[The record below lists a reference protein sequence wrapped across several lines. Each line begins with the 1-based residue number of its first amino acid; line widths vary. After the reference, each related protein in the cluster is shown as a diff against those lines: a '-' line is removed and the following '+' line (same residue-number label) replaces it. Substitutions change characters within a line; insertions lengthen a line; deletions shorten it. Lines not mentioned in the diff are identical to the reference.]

1 MAKNYTN
8 MAEEII
14 KNVGGVDNILSLTHC
29 VTRLRFQLKDY
40 NIANRDIIK
49 DIDGVLSIVE
59 GNNQF
64 QIVVGDEV
72 EYIYDAINKKYRIND
87 SSNNQHSDN
96 SGKNIVINILNK
108 LTVIFNPI
116 VTALAGAGML
126 KALLVILSTYN
137 FLATTDSTYKIL
149 SAAGNSVFY
158 FLPLFLAISCAK
170 AFNCNIFISLGIVAS
185 LMEPN
190 FTSLIKNNGDIVNF
204 FMFPVV
210 LMSYS
215 GTLIPAIISIYVY
228 SKLEII
234 LKKIIPKSLEL
245 FLSSMIALMIM
256 VPLTIMVIGPI
267 GVFLGDTVGN
277 IINIISNKS
286 GLFAGALIG
295 GSWTLLV
302 MLGIHWGVV
311 PIMVNNISRLGFDV
325 IRPMIAAAT
334 FASSGA
340 AFGVFLKSKN
350 KKTKAFALSSLLP
363 SLLGGITEPIIYG
376 ISIKYK
382 KPFVAQIIAGTVA
395 GAFLGATKT
404 KAIVYVFPA
413 LTTLPAFFGD
423 TFKFYCIGISI
434 SFFLSAIITYI
445 LGFDEI
451 ETLSEVSKNENKI
464 SESIKNGVFELKS
477 CINGD
482 IIELKDVKDEAFS
495 SKSLGDGLA
504 FIPSDGIIKAPFDSI
519 VDALPSSKHAIG
531 LSLDCGIEL
540 LIHIGIDTVN
550 LQGRGFEVLV
560 NEGDRVLQGQDLIK
574 FDIETLIKENYD
586 TTVIMVITNMD
597 KVKNMNIKDKSMFI
611 EI

>member
-8 MAEEII
+8 MAEQII

-49 DIDGVLSIVE
+49 NIDGVLSIVE

-64 QIVVGDEV
+64 QIVVGNEV

-87 SSNNQHSDN
+87 FSSNQHSKN
-96 SGKNIVINILNK
+96 SSKNIVINILNK

-126 KALLVILSTYN
+126 KALLVILQTYN
-137 FLATTDSTYKIL
+137 LLATTDSTYKIL

-170 AFNCNIFISLGIVAS
+170 AFNCNIFISLGIVAA

-267 GVFLGDTVGN
+267 GVFLGDAVGN
-277 IINIISNKS
+277 IINVISNKS

-325 IRPMIAAAT
+325 IRPMIASAT

-445 LGFDEI
+445 LGFDET
-451 ETLSEVSKNENKI
+451 ETLSVCKNENKI

-477 CINGD
+477 CVNGD

-504 FIPSDGIIKAPFDSI
+504 FIPSDGIIKAPFDSM

-560 NEGDRVLQGQDLIK
+560 KEGDRVLQGQDLIK

>member
-1 MAKNYTN
+1 
-8 MAEEII
+8 
-14 KNVGGVDNILSLTHC
+14 
-29 VTRLRFQLKDY
+29 
-40 NIANRDIIK
+40 
-49 DIDGVLSIVE
+49 
-59 GNNQF
+59 
-64 QIVVGDEV
+64 
-72 EYIYDAINKKYRIND
+72 
-87 SSNNQHSDN
+87 
-96 SGKNIVINILNK
+96 
-108 LTVIFNPI
+108 
-116 VTALAGAGML
+116 
-126 KALLVILSTYN
+126 
-137 FLATTDSTYKIL
+137 
-149 SAAGNSVFY
+149 
-158 FLPLFLAISCAK
+158 
-170 AFNCNIFISLGIVAS
+170 
-185 LMEPN
+185 
-190 FTSLIKNNGDIVNF
+190 
-204 FMFPVV
+204 
-210 LMSYS
+210 
-215 GTLIPAIISIYVY
+215 
-228 SKLEII
+228 
-234 LKKIIPKSLEL
+234 
-245 FLSSMIALMIM
+245 
-256 VPLTIMVIGPI
+256 
-267 GVFLGDTVGN
+267 
-277 IINIISNKS
+277 
-286 GLFAGALIG
+286 
-295 GSWTLLV
+295 
-302 MLGIHWGVV
+302 
-311 PIMVNNISRLGFDV
+311 
-325 IRPMIAAAT
+325 MIAAAT
-334 FASSGA
+334 FASSGT

-445 LGFDEI
+445 LGFDET
-451 ETLSEVSKNENKI
+451 ETLSVGKNENKI

-477 CINGD
+477 CVNGD

-504 FIPSDGIIKAPFDSI
+504 FIPSDGIIKAPFDSM
-519 VDALPSSKHAIG
+519 VEALPSSKHAIG

-560 NEGDRVLQGQDLIK
+560 KEGDKVLQGQNLIK

>member
-40 NIANRDIIK
+40 NIANRDVIK
-49 DIDGVLSIVE
+49 NIDGVLSIVE

-64 QIVVGDEV
+64 QIVVGNEV

-96 SGKNIVINILNK
+96 SGKNILINILNK

-116 VTALAGAGML
+116 VPALAGAGML

-158 FLPLFLAISCAK
+158 FLPLFLSISCAK

-267 GVFLGDTVGN
+267 GVFLGDAVGN
-277 IINIISNKS
+277 IINVISNKS

-325 IRPMIAAAT
+325 IRPMIAVAT

-340 AFGVFLKSKN
+340 AFGVFLK
-350 KKTKAFALSSLLP
+350 
-363 SLLGGITEPIIYG
+363 
-376 ISIKYK
+376 
-382 KPFVAQIIAGTVA
+382 
-395 GAFLGATKT
+395 
-404 KAIVYVFPA
+404 
-413 LTTLPAFFGD
+413 
-423 TFKFYCIGISI
+423 
-434 SFFLSAIITYI
+434 
-445 LGFDEI
+445 
-451 ETLSEVSKNENKI
+451 
-464 SESIKNGVFELKS
+464 
-477 CINGD
+477 
-482 IIELKDVKDEAFS
+482 
-495 SKSLGDGLA
+495 
-504 FIPSDGIIKAPFDSI
+504 
-519 VDALPSSKHAIG
+519 
-531 LSLDCGIEL
+531 
-540 LIHIGIDTVN
+540 
-550 LQGRGFEVLV
+550 
-560 NEGDRVLQGQDLIK
+560 
-574 FDIETLIKENYD
+574 
-586 TTVIMVITNMD
+586 
-597 KVKNMNIKDKSMFI
+597 
-611 EI
+611 

>member
-8 MAEEII
+8 MAEQII
-14 KNVGGVDNILSLTHC
+14 KNVGGVDNVLQLTHC

-87 SSNNQHSDN
+87 FSSNQHSKN
-96 SGKNIVINILNK
+96 SSKNIVINILNK

-267 GVFLGDTVGN
+267 GVFLGDAVGN
-277 IINIISNKS
+277 IINVISNKS

-434 SFFLSAIITYI
+434 SFFLSAFITYI

-451 ETLSEVSKNENKI
+451 ETLSVGKNENKI

-477 CINGD
+477 CVNGD

-560 NEGDRVLQGQDLIK
+560 KEGDRVLQGQDLIK

>member
-8 MAEEII
+8 MAEQII
-14 KNVGGVDNILSLTHC
+14 NNVGGVDNIISLTHC

-49 DIDGVLSIVE
+49 KIDGVLSIVE

-64 QIVVGDEV
+64 QIVVGNDV
-72 EYIYDAINKKYRIND
+72 EYIYDAINKKYHIND
-87 SSNNQHSDN
+87 SSNNRHTNN
-96 SGKNIVINILNK
+96 SGKNVIINILNK

-116 VTALAGAGML
+116 VPALAGAGML
-126 KALLVILSTYN
+126 KALLVIFSTYN
-137 FLATTDSTYKIL
+137 LLQTTDSTYKIL

-158 FLPLFLAISCAK
+158 FLPCFLAISCAK

-204 FMFPVV
+204 FMLPVV

-215 GTLIPAIISIYVY
+215 GTLIPAIFSIYVY
-228 SKLEII
+228 SKLEIL

-245 FLSSMIALMIM
+245 FMSPMIALIIM

-267 GVFLGDTVGN
+267 GVFLGDTVGS
-277 IINIISNKS
+277 IINVISNKS

-311 PIMVNNISRLGFDV
+311 PIMVNNISRLGYDV

-350 KKTKAFALSSLLP
+350 KKIKAFALSSLLP

-382 KPFVAQIIAGTVA
+382 KPFIAQIIAGTIA

-423 TFKFYCIGISI
+423 TFRFYCIGILM
-434 SFFLSAIITYI
+434 SFLLSTIFTYI

-451 ETLSEVSKNENKI
+451 EKEDNREKILSTSNN
-464 SESIKNGVFELKS
+464 SIFELKS
-477 CINGD
+477 CVNGELV
-482 IIELKDVKDEAFS
+482 ELKDVKDEAFS
-495 SKSLGDGLA
+495 SKSLGVGVA
-504 FIPSDGIIKAPFDSI
+504 FNPDDGIIKAPFDGM
-519 VDALPSSKHAIG
+519 VEALPKSKHAIG
-531 LSLDCGIEL
+531 ISLDCGIEL

-550 LQGRGFEVLV
+550 LQGRGFESLV
-560 NEGDRVLQGQDLIK
+560 KAGDRVVQGQDLIK
-574 FDIETLIKENYD
+574 FDIETLKKENYD
-586 TTVIMVITNMD
+586 TTVIMVVTNMD
-597 KVKNMNIKDKSMFI
+597 KIKNMNIKNKSIFV

>member
-8 MAEEII
+8 MAEQII
-14 KNVGGVDNILSLTHC
+14 KNVGGVDNVLQLTHC

-40 NIANRDIIK
+40 NIANRDIVK

-87 SSNNQHSDN
+87 FSSNQHSKN
-96 SGKNIVINILNK
+96 SSKNIVINILNK

-204 FMFPVV
+204 FMFPLV

-215 GTLIPAIISIYVY
+215 GTLIPAIFSIYIY

-267 GVFLGDTVGN
+267 GVFLGDAVGN
-277 IINIISNKS
+277 IINVISNKS

-451 ETLSEVSKNENKI
+451 ETLSVGKNENKI
-464 SESIKNGVFELKS
+464 SESIKSGIFELKS
-477 CINGD
+477 CVNGD

-560 NEGDRVLQGQDLIK
+560 KEGDRILQGQDLIK

>member
-8 MAEEII
+8 MAEQII
-14 KNVGGVDNILSLTHC
+14 KNVGGVDNVLQLTHC

-40 NIANRDIIK
+40 NIANRDIVK

-87 SSNNQHSDN
+87 FSSNQHSKN
-96 SGKNIVINILNK
+96 SSKNIVINILNK

-267 GVFLGDTVGN
+267 GVFLGDAVGN
-277 IINIISNKS
+277 IINVISNKS

-451 ETLSEVSKNENKI
+451 ETLSVGKNENKI
-464 SESIKNGVFELKS
+464 SESIKSGIFELKS
-477 CINGD
+477 CVNGD

-560 NEGDRVLQGQDLIK
+560 KEGDRILQGQDLIK

>member
-8 MAEEII
+8 MAEQII
-14 KNVGGVDNILSLTHC
+14 KNVGGVDNVLQLTHC

-87 SSNNQHSDN
+87 FSSNQHSKN
-96 SGKNIVINILNK
+96 SSKNIVINILNK

-137 FLATTDSTYKIL
+137 FLAITDSTYKIL

-267 GVFLGDTVGN
+267 GVFLGDAVGN
-277 IINIISNKS
+277 IINVISNKS

-382 KPFVAQIIAGTVA
+382 KPFIAQIIAGTVA

-434 SFFLSAIITYI
+434 SFFLSAFITYI

-451 ETLSEVSKNENKI
+451 ETLSVGKNENKI

-477 CINGD
+477 CVNGD

-560 NEGDRVLQGQDLIK
+560 KEGNRVLQGQDLIK

>member
-8 MAEEII
+8 MAEQII
-14 KNVGGVDNILSLTHC
+14 KNVGGVDNVLQLTHC

-40 NIANRDIIK
+40 NIANRDIVK

-87 SSNNQHSDN
+87 FSSNQHSKN
-96 SGKNIVINILNK
+96 SSKNIVINILNK

-204 FMFPVV
+204 FMFPLV

-215 GTLIPAIISIYVY
+215 GTLIPAIFSIYIY

-267 GVFLGDTVGN
+267 GVFLGDAVGN
-277 IINIISNKS
+277 IINVISNKS

-451 ETLSEVSKNENKI
+451 ETLSVGKNENKI
-464 SESIKNGVFELKS
+464 SESIKSGIFELKS
-477 CINGD
+477 CVNGD

-560 NEGDRVLQGQDLIK
+560 KEGDRILQGQDLIK

-586 TTVIMVITNMD
+586 TTVIMIITNMD

>member
-8 MAEEII
+8 MAEQII
-14 KNVGGVDNILSLTHC
+14 KNVGGVDNVLQLTHC

-87 SSNNQHSDN
+87 FSSNQHSKN
-96 SGKNIVINILNK
+96 SSKNIVINILNK

-126 KALLVILSTYN
+126 KALLVILQTYN
-137 FLATTDSTYKIL
+137 FLAITDSTYKIL

-267 GVFLGDTVGN
+267 GVFLGDAVGN
-277 IINIISNKS
+277 IINVISNKS

-382 KPFVAQIIAGTVA
+382 KPFIAQIIAGTVA

-434 SFFLSAIITYI
+434 SFFLSAFITYI

-451 ETLSEVSKNENKI
+451 ETLSVGKNENKI

-477 CINGD
+477 CVNGD

-560 NEGDRVLQGQDLIK
+560 KEGNRVLQGQDLIK

>member
-8 MAEEII
+8 MAEQII
-14 KNVGGVDNILSLTHC
+14 KNVGGVDNVLQLTHC

-40 NIANRDIIK
+40 NIANRDIVK

-87 SSNNQHSDN
+87 FSSNQHSKN
-96 SGKNIVINILNK
+96 SSKNIVINILNK

-204 FMFPVV
+204 FMFPLV

-215 GTLIPAIISIYVY
+215 GTLIPAIFSIYIY

-267 GVFLGDTVGN
+267 GVFLGDAVGN
-277 IINIISNKS
+277 IINVISNKS

-311 PIMVNNISRLGFDV
+311 PIMVNTISRLGFDV

-451 ETLSEVSKNENKI
+451 ETLSVGKNENKI
-464 SESIKNGVFELKS
+464 SESIKSGIFELKS
-477 CINGD
+477 CVNGD

-560 NEGDRVLQGQDLIK
+560 KEGDRILQGQDLIK

>member
-8 MAEEII
+8 MAEQVI

-40 NIANRDIIK
+40 NIANRDVIK
-49 DIDGVLSIVE
+49 NIDGVLSIVE

-64 QIVVGDEV
+64 QIVVGNEV
-72 EYIYDAINKKYRIND
+72 EYVYDAINKKYRIND

-170 AFNCNIFISLGIVAS
+170 AFNCNVFISLGIVAS

-215 GTLIPAIISIYVY
+215 GTLIPAIFSIYIY
-228 SKLEII
+228 SKLEIL

-245 FLSSMIALMIM
+245 FLSSMISLIIM

-382 KPFVAQIIAGTVA
+382 KPFIAQIIAGTVA

-451 ETLSEVSKNENKI
+451 ETLSVGKNENKI

-477 CINGD
+477 CVNGD
-482 IIELKDVKDEAFS
+482 IIELKDVKDGAFS

-560 NEGDRVLQGQDLIK
+560 KEGDRVLQGQNLIK

>member
-8 MAEEII
+8 MAEQII
-14 KNVGGVDNILSLTHC
+14 KNVGGVDNVLQLTHC

-40 NIANRDIIK
+40 NIANRDIVK

-87 SSNNQHSDN
+87 FSSNQHSKN
-96 SGKNIVINILNK
+96 SSKNIVINILNK

-204 FMFPVV
+204 FMFPLV

-215 GTLIPAIISIYVY
+215 GTLIPAIFSIYIY

-267 GVFLGDTVGN
+267 GVFLGDAVGN
-277 IINIISNKS
+277 IINVISNKS

-376 ISIKYK
+376 ISIK
-382 KPFVAQIIAGTVA
+382 
-395 GAFLGATKT
+395 FL
-404 KAIVYVFPA
+404 
-413 LTTLPAFFGD
+413 
-423 TFKFYCIGISI
+423 
-434 SFFLSAIITYI
+434 
-445 LGFDEI
+445 
-451 ETLSEVSKNENKI
+451 
-464 SESIKNGVFELKS
+464 
-477 CINGD
+477 
-482 IIELKDVKDEAFS
+482 
-495 SKSLGDGLA
+495 
-504 FIPSDGIIKAPFDSI
+504 
-519 VDALPSSKHAIG
+519 
-531 LSLDCGIEL
+531 
-540 LIHIGIDTVN
+540 
-550 LQGRGFEVLV
+550 
-560 NEGDRVLQGQDLIK
+560 
-574 FDIETLIKENYD
+574 
-586 TTVIMVITNMD
+586 
-597 KVKNMNIKDKSMFI
+597 
-611 EI
+611 

>member
-1 MAKNYTN
+1 
-8 MAEEII
+8 
-14 KNVGGVDNILSLTHC
+14 
-29 VTRLRFQLKDY
+29 
-40 NIANRDIIK
+40 
-49 DIDGVLSIVE
+49 
-59 GNNQF
+59 
-64 QIVVGDEV
+64 
-72 EYIYDAINKKYRIND
+72 
-87 SSNNQHSDN
+87 
-96 SGKNIVINILNK
+96 
-108 LTVIFNPI
+108 
-116 VTALAGAGML
+116 ML

-204 FMFPVV
+204 FMFPLV

-215 GTLIPAIISIYVY
+215 GTLIPAIFSIYIY

-267 GVFLGDTVGN
+267 GVFLGDAVGN
-277 IINIISNKS
+277 IINVISNKS

-451 ETLSEVSKNENKI
+451 ETLSVGKNENKI
-464 SESIKNGVFELKS
+464 SESIKSGIFELKS
-477 CINGD
+477 CVNGD

-560 NEGDRVLQGQDLIK
+560 KEGDRILQGQDLIK

>member
-49 DIDGVLSIVE
+49 NIDGVLSIVQ

-64 QIVVGDEV
+64 QIVVGNEV
-72 EYIYDAINKKYRIND
+72 EYVYDAINKKYRIND

-185 LMEPN
+185 LIEPN

-215 GTLIPAIISIYVY
+215 GTLIPAIFSIYIY

-267 GVFLGDTVGN
+267 GVFLGDAVGN
-277 IINIISNKS
+277 IINVISNKS

-451 ETLSEVSKNENKI
+451 ETLSVGKNENKI

-477 CINGD
+477 CVNGD

-560 NEGDRVLQGQDLIK
+560 KEGDRILQGQDLIK

>member
-8 MAEEII
+8 MAEQII
-14 KNVGGVDNILSLTHC
+14 KNVGGVDNVLQLTHC

-40 NIANRDIIK
+40 NIANRDIVK

-87 SSNNQHSDN
+87 FSSNQHSKN
-96 SGKNIVINILNK
+96 SSKNIVINILNK

-137 FLATTDSTYKIL
+137 FLAITDSTYKIL

-267 GVFLGDTVGN
+267 GVFLGDAVGN
-277 IINIISNKS
+277 IINVISNKS

-382 KPFVAQIIAGTVA
+382 KPFIAQIIAGTVA

-434 SFFLSAIITYI
+434 SFFLSAFITYI

-451 ETLSEVSKNENKI
+451 ETLSVGKNENKI

-477 CINGD
+477 CVNGD

-560 NEGDRVLQGQDLIK
+560 KEGNRVLQGQDLIK

>member
-8 MAEEII
+8 MAEQII
-14 KNVGGVDNILSLTHC
+14 KNVGGVDNVLQLTHC

-40 NIANRDIIK
+40 NIANRDVIK
-49 DIDGVLSIVE
+49 NIDGVLSIVE

-64 QIVVGDEV
+64 QIVVGNEV
-72 EYIYDAINKKYRIND
+72 EYVYDAINKKYRIND

-267 GVFLGDTVGN
+267 GVFLGDAVGN
-277 IINIISNKS
+277 IINVISNKS

-382 KPFVAQIIAGTVA
+382 KPFIAQIIAGTVA

-451 ETLSEVSKNENKI
+451 ETLSVGKNENKI
-464 SESIKNGVFELKS
+464 SESIKSGIFELKS
-477 CINGD
+477 CVNGD

-560 NEGDRVLQGQDLIK
+560 KEGDRVLQGQDLIK

>member
-8 MAEEII
+8 MAEQII
-14 KNVGGVDNILSLTHC
+14 KNVGGVDNVLQLTHC

-87 SSNNQHSDN
+87 FSSNQHSKN
-96 SGKNIVINILNK
+96 SSKNIVINILNK

-267 GVFLGDTVGN
+267 GVFLGDAVGN
-277 IINIISNKS
+277 IINVISNKS

-434 SFFLSAIITYI
+434 SFFLSAFITYI

-451 ETLSEVSKNENKI
+451 ETLSVGKNENKI

-477 CINGD
+477 CVNGD

-560 NEGDRVLQGQDLIK
+560 KEGNRVLQGQDLIK

>member
-8 MAEEII
+8 MAEQII
-14 KNVGGVDNILSLTHC
+14 NNVGGVDNIISLTHC

-49 DIDGVLSIVE
+49 KIDGVLSIVE

-64 QIVVGDEV
+64 QIVVGNDV
-72 EYIYDAINKKYRIND
+72 EYIYDTINKKYHIND
-87 SSNNQHSDN
+87 SSNNRHTNN
-96 SGKNIVINILNK
+96 SGKNVIINILNK

-116 VTALAGAGML
+116 VPALAGAGML
-126 KALLVILSTYN
+126 KALLVIFSTYN
-137 FLATTDSTYKIL
+137 LLQTTDSTYKIL

-158 FLPLFLAISCAK
+158 FLPCFLAISCAK

-204 FMFPVV
+204 FMLPVV

-215 GTLIPAIISIYVY
+215 GTLIPAIFSIYVY
-228 SKLEII
+228 SKLEIL

-245 FLSSMIALMIM
+245 FLSPMIALIIM

-267 GVFLGDTVGN
+267 GVFLGDTVGS
-277 IINIISNKS
+277 IINVISNKS

-311 PIMVNNISRLGFDV
+311 PIMVNNISRLGYDV

-350 KKTKAFALSSLLP
+350 KKIKAFALSSLLP

-382 KPFVAQIIAGTVA
+382 KPFIAQIIAGTIA

-423 TFKFYCIGISI
+423 TFRFYCIGILM
-434 SFFLSAIITYI
+434 SFLLSTIFTYI

-451 ETLSEVSKNENKI
+451 EKEDNREKILSTSNN
-464 SESIKNGVFELKS
+464 SIFELKS
-477 CINGD
+477 CVNGELV
-482 IIELKDVKDEAFS
+482 ELKDVKDEAFS
-495 SKSLGDGLA
+495 SKSLGDGVA
-504 FIPSDGIIKAPFDSI
+504 FNPDDGIIKAPFDGM
-519 VDALPSSKHAIG
+519 VEALPKSKHAIG
-531 LSLDCGIEL
+531 ISLDCGIEL

-550 LQGRGFEVLV
+550 LQGRGFESLV
-560 NEGDRVLQGQDLIK
+560 KAGDRVVQGQDLIK
-574 FDIETLIKENYD
+574 FDIETLKKENYD
-586 TTVIMVITNMD
+586 TTVIMVVTNMD
-597 KVKNMNIKDKSMFI
+597 KIKNMNIKNKSIFV

>member
-8 MAEEII
+8 MAEQII

-49 DIDGVLSIVE
+49 NIDGVLSIVE

-64 QIVVGDEV
+64 QIVVGNEV

-87 SSNNQHSDN
+87 FSSNQHSKN
-96 SGKNIVINILNK
+96 SSKNIVINILNK

-126 KALLVILSTYN
+126 KALLVILQTYN
-137 FLATTDSTYKIL
+137 LLATTDSTYKIL

-170 AFNCNIFISLGIVAS
+170 AFNCNIFISLGIVAA

-267 GVFLGDTVGN
+267 GVFLGDAVGN
-277 IINIISNKS
+277 IINVISNKS

-325 IRPMIAAAT
+325 IRPMIASAT

-445 LGFDEI
+445 LGFDET
-451 ETLSEVSKNENKI
+451 ETLSVGKNENKI

-477 CINGD
+477 CVNGD

-504 FIPSDGIIKAPFDSI
+504 FIPSDGIIKAPFDSM
-519 VDALPSSKHAIG
+519 VEALPSSKHAIG

-560 NEGDRVLQGQDLIK
+560 KEGDRVLQGQDLIK

>member
-8 MAEEII
+8 MAEQII
-14 KNVGGVDNILSLTHC
+14 NNVGGVDNIISLTHC

-49 DIDGVLSIVE
+49 KIDGVLSIVE

-64 QIVVGDEV
+64 QIVVGNDV
-72 EYIYDAINKKYRIND
+72 EYIYDAINKKYHISD
-87 SSNNQHSDN
+87 SSNNRHTN
-96 SGKNIVINILNK
+96 NNGKNVIINILNK

-116 VTALAGAGML
+116 VPALAGAGML
-126 KALLVILSTYN
+126 KALLVIFSTYN
-137 FLATTDSTYKIL
+137 LLQTTDSTYKIL

-158 FLPLFLAISCAK
+158 FLPCFLAISCAK

-204 FMFPVV
+204 FMLPVV

-215 GTLIPAIISIYVY
+215 GTLIPAIFSIYVY
-228 SKLEII
+228 SKLEIL
-234 LKKIIPKSLEL
+234 LKKIIPKSLEI
-245 FLSSMIALMIM
+245 FLSPMIALIIM
-256 VPLTIMVIGPI
+256 VPLTIIVIGPI
-267 GVFLGDTVGN
+267 GVFLGDTVGS
-277 IINIISNKS
+277 IINVISNKS

-311 PIMVNNISRLGFDV
+311 PIMVNNISRLGYDV

-350 KKTKAFALSSLLP
+350 KKIKAFALSSLLP

-382 KPFVAQIIAGTVA
+382 KPFIAQIIAGTIA

-423 TFKFYCIGISI
+423 TFRFYCIGILM
-434 SFFLSAIITYI
+434 SFLLSTIFTYI

-451 ETLSEVSKNENKI
+451 EKEDNKEKILSTSNN
-464 SESIKNGVFELKS
+464 SIFELKS
-477 CINGD
+477 CVNGELV
-482 IIELKDVKDEAFS
+482 ELKDVKDEAFS
-495 SKSLGDGLA
+495 SKSLGDGIA
-504 FIPSDGIIKAPFDSI
+504 FNPDDGIIKAPFDGI
-519 VDALPSSKHAIG
+519 VEALPKSKHAIG

-550 LQGRGFEVLV
+550 LQGRGFESLV
-560 NEGDRVLQGQDLIK
+560 KDGDRVVQGQDLIK
-574 FDIETLIKENYD
+574 FDIETLKKENYD
-586 TTVIMVITNMD
+586 TTVIMVVTNMD
-597 KVKNMNIKDKSMFI
+597 KIKNMNIKNKSIFV

>member
-8 MAEEII
+8 MAEQII
-14 KNVGGVDNILSLTHC
+14 KNVGGVDNVLQLTHC

-40 NIANRDIIK
+40 NIANRDIVK

-87 SSNNQHSDN
+87 FSSNQHSKN
-96 SGKNIVINILNK
+96 SSKNIVINILNK

-267 GVFLGDTVGN
+267 GVFLGDAVGN
-277 IINIISNKS
+277 IINVISNKS

-451 ETLSEVSKNENKI
+451 ETLSVGKNENKI

-477 CINGD
+477 CVNGD

-560 NEGDRVLQGQDLIK
+560 KEGNRVLQGQDLIK

>member
-8 MAEEII
+8 MAEQII

-29 VTRLRFQLKDY
+29 VTRLRFQLKNY

-49 DIDGVLSIVE
+49 NIDGVLSIVE

-64 QIVVGDEV
+64 QIVVGNEV

-87 SSNNQHSDN
+87 FSSNQHSKN
-96 SGKNIVINILNK
+96 SSKNIVINILNK

-126 KALLVILSTYN
+126 KALLVILQTYN
-137 FLATTDSTYKIL
+137 LLATTDSTYKIL

-170 AFNCNIFISLGIVAS
+170 AFNCNIFISLGIVAA

-267 GVFLGDTVGN
+267 GVFLGDAVGN
-277 IINIISNKS
+277 IINVISNKS

-325 IRPMIAAAT
+325 IRPMIASAT

-445 LGFDEI
+445 LGFDET
-451 ETLSEVSKNENKI
+451 ETLSVCKNENKI

-477 CINGD
+477 CVNGD

-504 FIPSDGIIKAPFDSI
+504 FIPSDGIIKAPFDSM

-560 NEGDRVLQGQDLIK
+560 KEGDRVLQGQDLIK

>member
-8 MAEEII
+8 MAEQII
-14 KNVGGVDNILSLTHC
+14 KNVGGVDNVLQLTHC

-87 SSNNQHSDN
+87 FSSNQHSKN
-96 SGKNIVINILNK
+96 SSKNIVINILNK

-267 GVFLGDTVGN
+267 GVFLGDAVGN
-277 IINIISNKS
+277 IINVISNKS

-434 SFFLSAIITYI
+434 SFFLSAFITYI

-451 ETLSEVSKNENKI
+451 ETLSVGKNENKI

-477 CINGD
+477 CVNGD

-519 VDALPSSKHAIG
+519 VDALSSSKHAIG

-560 NEGDRVLQGQDLIK
+560 KEGDRVLQGQDLIK

>member
-8 MAEEII
+8 IAEQVI

-87 SSNNQHSDN
+87 FSSNQHSKN
-96 SGKNIVINILNK
+96 SSKNIVINILNK

-267 GVFLGDTVGN
+267 GVFLGDAVGN
-277 IINIISNKS
+277 IINVISNKS

-363 SLLGGITEPIIYG
+363 SLWGGITEPIIYG

-451 ETLSEVSKNENKI
+451 ETLSVGKNENKI

-477 CINGD
+477 CVNGD

-504 FIPSDGIIKAPFDSI
+504 FIPSDGIIKAPFESI

-560 NEGDRVLQGQDLIK
+560 KEGDRVFTGTR
-574 FDIETLIKENYD
+574 FN
-586 TTVIMVITNMD
+586 
-597 KVKNMNIKDKSMFI
+597 
-611 EI
+611 

>member
-8 MAEEII
+8 MAEQII
-14 KNVGGVDNILSLTHC
+14 NNVGGVDNIFSLTHC

-49 DIDGVLSIVE
+49 KIDGVLSIVE

-64 QIVVGDEV
+64 QIVVGNDV
-72 EYIYDAINKKYRIND
+72 EYIYDAINKKYHIND
-87 SSNNQHSDN
+87 SSNNRHTNN
-96 SGKNIVINILNK
+96 SGKNVIINILNK

-116 VTALAGAGML
+116 VPALAGAGML
-126 KALLVILSTYN
+126 KALLVIFSTYN
-137 FLATTDSTYKIL
+137 LLQTTDSTYKIL

-158 FLPLFLAISCAK
+158 FLPCFLAISCAK

-204 FMFPVV
+204 FMLPVV

-215 GTLIPAIISIYVY
+215 GTLIPAIFSIYVY
-228 SKLEII
+228 SKLEIL

-245 FLSSMIALMIM
+245 FLSPMIALIIM

-267 GVFLGDTVGN
+267 GVFLGDTVGS
-277 IINIISNKS
+277 IINVISNKS

-311 PIMVNNISRLGFDV
+311 PIMVNNISRLGYDV

-350 KKTKAFALSSLLP
+350 KKIKAFALSSLLP

-382 KPFVAQIIAGTVA
+382 KPFIAQIIAGTIA

-423 TFKFYCIGISI
+423 TFRFYCIGILM
-434 SFFLSAIITYI
+434 SFLLSTIFTYI

-451 ETLSEVSKNENKI
+451 EKEDNREKILSTFNN
-464 SESIKNGVFELKS
+464 SIFELKP
-477 CINGD
+477 CVNGELV
-482 IIELKDVKDEAFS
+482 ELKDVKDEAFS
-495 SKSLGDGLA
+495 SKSLGDGVA
-504 FIPSDGIIKAPFDSI
+504 FNPHDGIIKAPFDGMI
-519 VDALPSSKHAIG
+519 EALPKSKHAIG

-550 LQGRGFEVLV
+550 LQGRGFESLV
-560 NEGDRVLQGQDLIK
+560 KDGDRVVQGQDLIK
-574 FDIETLIKENYD
+574 FDIETLKKENYD
-586 TTVIMVITNMD
+586 TTVIMVVTNMD
-597 KVKNMNIKDKSMFI
+597 KIKNMNIKNKSIFV

>member
-8 MAEEII
+8 MAEQII
-14 KNVGGVDNILSLTHC
+14 NNLGGVDNIISLTHC

-49 DIDGVLSIVE
+49 KIDGVLSIVE

-64 QIVVGDEV
+64 QIVVGNDV
-72 EYIYDAINKKYRIND
+72 EYIYDAINKKYHISD
-87 SSNNQHSDN
+87 SSNNRHTN
-96 SGKNIVINILNK
+96 NNGKNVIINILNK

-116 VTALAGAGML
+116 VPALAGAGML
-126 KALLVILSTYN
+126 KALLVIFSTYN
-137 FLATTDSTYKIL
+137 LLQTTDSTYKIL

-158 FLPLFLAISCAK
+158 FLPCFLAISCAK

-204 FMFPVV
+204 FMLPVV

-215 GTLIPAIISIYVY
+215 GTLIPAIFSIYIY

-245 FLSSMIALMIM
+245 FLSPMIALIIM

-267 GVFLGDTVGN
+267 GVFLGDTVGS
-277 IINIISNKS
+277 IINVISNKS

-311 PIMVNNISRLGFDV
+311 PIMVNNISRLGYDV

-350 KKTKAFALSSLLP
+350 KKNKAFALSSLLP

-382 KPFVAQIIAGTVA
+382 KPFIAQIIAGTIA

-423 TFKFYCIGISI
+423 TFRFYCIGILM
-434 SFFLSAIITYI
+434 SFLLSTIFTYI
-445 LGFDEI
+445 LGLDEI
-451 ETLSEVSKNENKI
+451 EKEDNREKI
-464 SESIKNGVFELKS
+464 LLTSNNSIFELKP
-477 CINGD
+477 CVNGELV
-482 IIELKDVKDEAFS
+482 ELKDVKDEAFS
-495 SKSLGDGLA
+495 SKSLGDGVA
-504 FIPSDGIIKAPFDSI
+504 FNPDDGIIKAPFDGI
-519 VDALPSSKHAIG
+519 VEALPKSKHAIG

-550 LQGRGFEVLV
+550 LQGRGFESLV
-560 NEGDRVLQGQDLIK
+560 KDGDRVVQGQDLIK
-574 FDIETLIKENYD
+574 FDIETLKKENYD
-586 TTVIMVITNMD
+586 TTVIMVVTNMD
-597 KVKNMNIKDKSMFI
+597 KIKNMNIKNKSIFV

>member
-8 MAEEII
+8 MAEQII

-49 DIDGVLSIVE
+49 NIDGVLSIVE

-64 QIVVGDEV
+64 QIVVGNEV

-87 SSNNQHSDN
+87 FSSNQHSKN
-96 SGKNIVINILNK
+96 SSKNIVINILNK

-126 KALLVILSTYN
+126 KALLVILQTYN
-137 FLATTDSTYKIL
+137 LLATTDSTYKIL

-170 AFNCNIFISLGIVAS
+170 AFNCNIFISLGIVAA

-267 GVFLGDTVGN
+267 GVFLGDAVGN
-277 IINIISNKS
+277 IINVISNKS

-325 IRPMIAAAT
+325 IRPMIASAT

-445 LGFDEI
+445 LGFDET
-451 ETLSEVSKNENKI
+451 ETLSVGKNENKI

-477 CINGD
+477 CVNGD

-504 FIPSDGIIKAPFDSI
+504 FIPSDGIIKAPFDSM

-560 NEGDRVLQGQDLIK
+560 KEGDRVLQGQDLIK

>member
-8 MAEEII
+8 MAEQII
-14 KNVGGVDNILSLTHC
+14 KNVGGVDNVLQLTHC

-87 SSNNQHSDN
+87 FSSNQHSKN
-96 SGKNIVINILNK
+96 SSKNIVINILNK

-170 AFNCNIFISLGIVAS
+170 AFNCNIFISLGIAAS

-267 GVFLGDTVGN
+267 GVFLGDAVGN
-277 IINIISNKS
+277 IINVISNKS

-451 ETLSEVSKNENKI
+451 ETLSVGKNENKI

-477 CINGD
+477 CVNGD

-504 FIPSDGIIKAPFDSI
+504 FIPSDGIIKSPFDSI

-560 NEGDRVLQGQDLIK
+560 KEGDRILQGQDLIK